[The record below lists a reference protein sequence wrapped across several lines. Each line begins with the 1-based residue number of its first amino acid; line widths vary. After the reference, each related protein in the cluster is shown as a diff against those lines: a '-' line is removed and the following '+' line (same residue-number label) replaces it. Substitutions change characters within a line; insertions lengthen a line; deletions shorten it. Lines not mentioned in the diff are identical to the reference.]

1 MDMNAINQWC
11 VAEFD
16 GAWRAFNDYSG
27 ASIKCSSE
35 NSAMAIMWFF
45 EEMAEIGLCDE
56 SVIDVAEDDLVRG
69 RCPYAADRIRER
81 YDNAREE
88 IECMMADAMAEFA

>member
-11 VAEFD
+11 VAERD
-16 GAWRAFNDYSG
+16 GAWRASNDYTG

-35 NSAMAIMWFF
+35 NSAKAVMWFY
-45 EEMAEIGLCDE
+45 EEAAEIGLCDE
-56 SVIDVAEDDLVRG
+56 ETIKVAEADLVRG
-69 RCPYAADRIRER
+69 RAPWAADRIRQR

-88 IECMMADAMAEFA
+88 IECLMADCLAEFK